1 LRISAHR
8 LPASLSSTRSTW
20 PWPEIDPALGT
31 SMRRRRAQGNLP
43 ADSSASR
50 NAGLLD
56 AIYSLPNAGRLLFG
70 VGAETFGIASS
81 ALGFGFAVLLWLRTR
96 GRETAP

>member
-1 LRISAHR
+1 
-8 LPASLSSTRSTW
+8 
-20 PWPEIDPALGT
+20 
-31 SMRRRRAQGNLP
+31 MRRRRAQGNLP

-70 VGAETFGIASS
+70 VGAETFGVASS
-81 ALGFGFAVLLWLRTR
+81 ALGFGFAVILWLRTR
-96 GRETAP
+96 GRETAPRAGATFTTSDCNGKNPRT

>member
-1 LRISAHR
+1 MA
-8 LPASLSSTRSTW
+8 
-20 PWPEIDPALGT
+20 
-31 SMRRRRAQGNLP
+31 
-43 ADSSASR
+43 
-50 NAGLLD
+50 
-56 AIYSLPNAGRLLFG
+56 AGRLLFD